1 MEKRLIVID
10 DDLDM
15 VKMFPILLTKWGLD
29 YEVISND
36 QFRKPANDS
45 KEAREEF
52 CQNIV
57 QMVSEQLNAE
67 TEAVL
72 LDVLFEH
79 IDGGSES
86 ADPLG
91 YTLGRRIRKHF
102 PQVPI
107 ILFTIRGEQQDIKDA
122 SSFFNYDG
130 YIIKSE
136 FKLWGDSTNF
146 ESALFKARRKRD
158 AVLEECRDILKRDE
172 STAPLRPRVFVGSSV
187 EGIDYAYAIQENFEH
202 KPVEVTVWDQD
213 IFKPSSNALDD
224 LTRKLYD
231 FEFGIFVFSP
241 DDTVKIRGNDYS
253 AVRDNVIF
261 ELGLF
266 IGRLG
271 KERSFFV
278 VPRGHSDLHLPTDLL
293 GVTPVT
299 FEAVRSDQ
307 NYRAALGP
315 ACNQIR
321 KAILNSSSGGI
332 SQ

>member
-1 MEKRLIVID
+1 MEKRLIIID

-15 VKMFPILLTKWGLD
+15 VKMLRVLLTKWGLD
-29 YEVISND
+29 YEVVSNS
-36 QFRKPANDS
+36 QFRKPADDS
-45 KEAREEF
+45 DEAREEF
-52 CQNIV
+52 CYGIV
-57 QMVSEQLNAE
+57 QMVNEQLNAE

-79 IDGGSES
+79 ADGGPES
-86 ADPLG
+86 AEPLG
-91 YTLGRRIRKHF
+91 YTLGKKIRKHF
-102 PQVPI
+102 PQIPI

-146 ESALFKARRKRD
+146 ESALFKAKRKRE
-158 AVLEECRDILKRDE
+158 AVLEECEDIFKGNK
-172 STAPLRPRVFVGSSV
+172 SATPAKPRVFVGSSV
-187 EGIDYAYAIQENFEH
+187 EGIDYAYAIHENLGH
-202 KPVEVTVWDQD
+202 KHVEVTVWDQD
-213 IFKPSSNALDD
+213 IFRPSSNTLDD
-224 LTRKLYD
+224 LIRNLHD

-241 DDTVKIRGNDYS
+241 DDTVSIRGSEYS
-253 AVRDNVIF
+253 AVRDNLIF

-278 VPRGHSDLHLPTDLL
+278 VPGGHTDLHLPTDLL

-299 FEAVRSDQ
+299 FDPVRSDK

-321 KAILNSSSGGI
+321 KAILALSAPPTS
-332 SQ
+332 

>member
-15 VKMFPILLTKWGLD
+15 VKMLRTLLAKWGFD
-29 YEVISND
+29 YEVVSNN

-45 KEAREEF
+45 DEAREEF

-57 QMVSEQLNAE
+57 KMVNEQFNE
-67 TEAVL
+67 GTEAIL

-79 IDGGSES
+79 VEGGPES
-86 ADPLG
+86 AGPLG
-91 YTLGRRIRKHF
+91 YTLGRKIRKHF
-102 PQVPI
+102 PQIPI

-146 ESALFKARRKRD
+146 ESALFKARRKRE
-158 AVLEECRDILKRDE
+158 AVLEECEDIFKGDK
-172 STAPLRPRVFVGSSV
+172 STTSAKPRVFVGSSV
-187 EGIDYAYAIQENFEH
+187 EGLDYAYAIQENFEH
-202 KPVEVTVWDQD
+202 KSMEVTVWDQD
-213 IFKPSSNALDD
+213 IFRPSSNTLDD
-224 LTRKLYD
+224 LIRKLYD

-241 DDTVKIRGNDYS
+241 DDNVSIRGNEYS

-271 KERSFFV
+271 RERSFFV
-278 VPRGHSDLHLPTDLL
+278 IPRGHIALHLPTDLL

-299 FEAVRSDQ
+299 FDAVRSDE
-307 NYRAALGP
+307 NHKAALGP

-321 KAILNSSSGGI
+321 KAISALTPNLTI
-332 SQ
+332 

>member
-15 VKMFPILLTKWGLD
+15 VKMLRILLTKWGLD
-29 YEVISND
+29 YEVVSND

-45 KEAREEF
+45 DEAREEF

-57 QMVSEQLNAE
+57 QMVNEQLNAE

-72 LDVLFEH
+72 LDVLFERV
-79 IDGGSES
+79 DGGPES

-91 YTLGRRIRKHF
+91 YTLGKKIRKHF

-146 ESALFKARRKRD
+146 ESALFKARRKRA
-158 AVLEECRDILKRDE
+158 AVLEECEDIFKGDKN
-172 STAPLRPRVFVGSSV
+172 TTPAKPRIFVGSSV

-213 IFKPSSNALDD
+213 IFRPSSNTLDD
-224 LTRKLYD
+224 LIRKLYD
-231 FEFGIFVFSP
+231 FEFGVFVFSP
-241 DDTVKIRGNDYS
+241 DDAVSIRGDEYS

-271 KERSFFV
+271 KEHSFFV
-278 VPRGHSDLHLPTDLL
+278 IPRGHIDLHLPTDLL

-299 FEAVRSDQ
+299 FDAVRSDN

-321 KAILNSSSGGI
+321 KVILALSSHST
-332 SQ
+332 S

>member
-1 MEKRLIVID
+1 MAKRLIVID

-15 VKMFPILLTKWGLD
+15 VKMSRILLTKWGLD
-29 YEVISND
+29 YEVVSNN
-36 QFRKPANDS
+36 QFRKPADDS
-45 KEAREEF
+45 DEAREEF

-57 QMVSEQLNAE
+57 QMVNEQFNAE
-67 TEAVL
+67 TEAIL

-79 IDGGSES
+79 VDGGPES

-91 YTLGRRIRKHF
+91 YTLGKKIRKHF
-102 PQVPI
+102 PQIPI

-146 ESALFKARRKRD
+146 ESALFKAKRKRE
-158 AVLEECRDILKRDE
+158 AVLEECKDIFEGNK
-172 STAPLRPRVFVGSSV
+172 STAPVKPKIFVGSSV

-213 IFKPSSNALDD
+213 IFRPSSNTLDD
-224 LTRKLYD
+224 LIRQLYD

-241 DDTVKIRGNDYS
+241 DDTMSIRGNEYA

-278 VPRGHSDLHLPTDLL
+278 IPRGHTDLHLPTDLF

-299 FEAVRSDQ
+299 FDAVRSDN

-321 KAILNSSSGGI
+321 KAILALSSHPTS
-332 SQ
+332 